1 MSTILTLFLTF
12 LQIGALAFGGGYAIL
27 PFIQQLVVES
37 HGWLTLSE
45 MTDIVTIS
53 EMTPGPIALN
63 AATFVGTK
71 ISGLLG
77 SITATS
83 AIIIPQLIIMIL
95 LAKLYFSDRE
105 ITFMSKIIKALRP
118 AVAGLI
124 FIATIN
130 MIKGSIFQGT
140 NFEFSSISIVA
151 TISFV
156 VGFILYNMKVS
167 LIKLISLGAVLGIV
181 LTLVIDKII

>member
-1 MSTILTLFLTF
+1 
-12 LQIGALAFGGGYAIL
+12 
-27 PFIQQLVVES
+27 
-37 HGWLTLSE
+37 

-71 ISGLLG
+71 IAGILG
-77 SITATS
+77 SITATT

-105 ITFMSKIIKALRP
+105 ITFMTKIIKALRP

-124 FIATIN
+124 LIATIN

-140 NFEFSSISIVA
+140 NFILGSISIVA
-151 TISFV
+151 AICFV
-156 VGFILYNMKVS
+156 VGLILYSRKVG

-181 LTLVIDKII
+181 FTLLIDKVF